1 MRAELDRI
9 PLQEVLHFL
18 GWRGSVLEEEL
29 LSEIR
34 RLSEEAVR
42 IAEPRIVSRRFQLIN
57 GALKGTGFRPK
68 GKDIRQMLVPCSEV
82 ILIAATLGASA
93 ERMLLRAQAQS
104 AARSLLLDAVLS
116 AAIEAVLDRQ
126 EEALRRE
133 LSGGGLYLTDRFS
146 PGYGDMPLEQSKS
159 ICEILDAQRQIGL
172 TVSASGIMIPRKSVT
187 AIMGVSD
194 MPVPLRPKGC
204 QNCNARATCAL
215 RRGRE
220 RKAGTQNE

>member
-1 MRAELDRI
+1 MQAELDQI

-18 GWRGSVLEEEL
+18 GWHGSALDKEL

-42 IAEPRIVSRRFQLIN
+42 IAEPRIVSRRFRLID
-57 GALKGTGFRPK
+57 GTLKGTGFRPQ
-68 GKDIRQMLVPCSEV
+68 GKDIRQMLAPCSEV

-126 EEALRRE
+126 EEALQRE
-133 LSGGGLYLTDRFS
+133 LSGGLYLTDRFS

-204 QNCNARATCAL
+204 QNCDARATCAL